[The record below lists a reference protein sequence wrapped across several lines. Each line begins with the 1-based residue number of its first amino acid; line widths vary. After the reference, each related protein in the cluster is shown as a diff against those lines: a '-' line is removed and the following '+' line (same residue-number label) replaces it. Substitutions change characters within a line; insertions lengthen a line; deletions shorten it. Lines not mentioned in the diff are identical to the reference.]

1 MKKERRKTLNVDEVA
16 QLLGIGRTLAYQAVR
31 RGEIP
36 SIRIGNRYLV
46 PKAALE
52 AVISGEKPLSDD
64 QKAY

>member
-1 MKKERRKTLNVDEVA
+1 MKEERKTLNVDEVA

-52 AVISGEKPLSDD
+52 KVINAVGVLHEIQST
-64 QKAY
+64 

>member
-1 MKKERRKTLNVDEVA
+1 MKKERKTLSVDEVA
-16 QLLGIGRTLAYQAVR
+16 QVLGIGRTLAYQAVR

-52 AVISGEKPLSDD
+52 KIINAERGWG
-64 QKAY
+64 AA

>member
-1 MKKERRKTLNVDEVA
+1 MRKERKTLNVDEVA
-16 QLLGIGRTLAYQAVR
+16 QMLGIGRTLAYQAVR

-52 AVISGEKPLSDD
+52 KIINAERGWG
-64 QKAY
+64 AA

>member
-1 MKKERRKTLNVDEVA
+1 MKKVRKTLNVDEVA

-46 PKAALE
+46 SKAALE
-52 AVISGEKPLSDD
+52 AVISGEKPFGDD
-64 QKAY
+64 QKAH